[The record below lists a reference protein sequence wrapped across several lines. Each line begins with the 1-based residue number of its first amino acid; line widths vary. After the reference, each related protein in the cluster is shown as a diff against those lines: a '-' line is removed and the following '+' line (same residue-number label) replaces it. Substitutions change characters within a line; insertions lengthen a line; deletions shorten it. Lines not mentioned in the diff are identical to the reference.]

1 MSLEAREEDIARLE
15 AELQRLNTSLASQH
29 RETETLSLQNNDLVK
44 QIEDLEHDIHQRGT
58 NAERW
63 RQRFLT
69 EKKAQEEAKAQIQA
83 LQTAVKSR
91 DDSNRELATQ
101 KVSVLQEL
109 GSVREQVRGL
119 NAELYEMSQANGV
132 LEGRLSAL
140 AEQNEVLEQEI
151 EFLHAQEEQIG
162 ITREIARRYSDPE
175 PVRRLSEELA
185 GSSDSDGSGQTLFET
200 FDDTEHVDLREKLNQ
215 LRDEIGWEN
224 MGWLTPDE
232 MANMATALM
241 NIWKEAGGEIWHEK
255 MSAAEVLVAALAKQQ
270 LLIEKLLQSDV
281 GTGITDSET
290 QTRKILTDAPKDMG
304 RSDAETDSEFSLQAD
319 NQTAQMESTAGNP
332 DESVMKMYKIVA
344 HRLPFL
350 RYIAYIVPKH
360 ILESYAQDDIAVK
373 VTVLLSF
380 LFALVLSVALAIGA
394 GLGYWAASSSTANSW
409 CSANHLSFAR
419 ALARRNLPWW
429 IGSRIPFVEGIMF
442 RLEGW
447 ASNRY
452 GYNRILVS

>member
-15 AELQRLNTSLASQH
+15 VEVQHLNTNLASQH

-69 EKKAQEEAKAQIQA
+69 EKKAHEETKAQIQA

-91 DDSNRELATQ
+91 DDSNRELAAQ
-101 KVSVLQEL
+101 KVSVVQEL
-109 GSVREQVRGL
+109 GIVREQVRGL

-162 ITREIARRYSDPE
+162 TTREIARRYSDPE
-175 PVRRLSEELA
+175 PVRSLSEELA

-200 FDDTEHVDLREKLNQ
+200 LDDTEHVDLREKLDL
-215 LRDEIGWEN
+215 LRHEIGWEN

-232 MANMATALM
+232 MANMAVALK
-241 NIWKEAGGEIWHEK
+241 NIWKEAGGDIWHEK

-270 LLIEKLLQSDV
+270 LLIEKLLQSDM
-281 GTGITDSET
+281 GTGIIDSET
-290 QTRKILTDAPKDMG
+290 QTQKISTDTPVDMG
-304 RSDAETDSEFSLQAD
+304 RRDAETDSKFSLQAD
-319 NQTAQMESTAGNP
+319 NRTAQMESTAGNP
-332 DESVMKMYKIVA
+332 DESVMKVYKIVA

-373 VTVLLSF
+373 VTLLLSF
-380 LFALVLSVALAIGA
+380 FVALVLSVALAIGT

-419 ALARRNLPWW
+419 ALARRHLPWW
-429 IGSRIPFVEGIMF
+429 IGSRIPFVEGIMY

-447 ASNRY
+447 AANRY